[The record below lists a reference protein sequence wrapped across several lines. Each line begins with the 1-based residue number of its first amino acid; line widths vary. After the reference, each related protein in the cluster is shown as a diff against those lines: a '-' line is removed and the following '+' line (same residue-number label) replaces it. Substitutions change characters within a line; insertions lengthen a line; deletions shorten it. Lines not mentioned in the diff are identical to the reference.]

1 MTWSNKPTPTLWLSI
16 VKGAGDCPGNI
27 SPSRPLGPP
36 PLNSRSRRVR
46 LEEHSVELGIPPE
59 ADALICERGLR
70 ELVGRACR
78 RERDLRVLP
87 GHVED
92 SEVVPVG
99 RQPHGIVCPSDR
111 GRGRPAR
118 FDDEYALTPAARRL
132 QLGGHYRPLPS
143 RRL

>member
-27 SPSRPLGPP
+27 SPSRPLGPT
-36 PLNSRSRRVR
+36 PLNSRSRGVR

-78 RERDLRVLP
+78 RERALRGFP
-87 GHVED
+87 RPVE
-92 SEVVPVG
+92 ENEGGPVG
-99 RQPHGIVCPSDR
+99 GAPPRVGCPPHP
-111 GRGRPAR
+111 
-118 FDDEYALTPAARRL
+118 
-132 QLGGHYRPLPS
+132 
-143 RRL
+143 